1 MIRTLLEY
9 LADQFRQAFPE
20 WLVYFGEREA
30 SSAVGQVDRC
40 WLELRV
46 LEAVRGDTEPLT
58 ASPQGWTDSFV
69 VVEFTAGAPK
79 AAGVALGAYDALY
92 DAYRFFAVSQGM
104 RRAGAVYI
112 THDGAG
118 GIAYEETGQ
127 GLIGQWQQRY
137 HIRHTRG

>member
-9 LADQFRQAFPE
+9 LAEQFRQAFPG

-30 SSAVGQVDRC
+30 SSGIGQVDRY

-46 LEAVRGDTEPLT
+46 LEVVRGENEPLT

-79 AAGVALGAYDALY
+79 EAGVVLDAYDALY

-104 RRAGAVYI
+104 RRAGMVYI

-118 GIAYEETGQ
+118 GVAYEDTGQ
-127 GLIGQWQQRY
+127 GVVGQWQIRY